1 LRVSKSSLPISVRF
15 PSLYLYCLDLWGL
28 DKDGNFQKLIKSSS
42 GSPSSSRITRLKEN
56 LYRYLLDTS
65 PETEKDV
72 GDIILSDLENI
83 EKSLKKEKELFQ
95 KEQFTEREKNKRLL
109 FLFQRDLMPGINGL
123 ILDAQD
129 KRNELRIPKRSMRVK
144 LISWSLLV
152 TINTGMLFYILLFAL
167 SQDSHHQKA
176 WGQSFAIWLVMD
188 IFLMASLTVLFTNV
202 WLPSWTMKEVG
213 MIKQKLIGNLIH
225 FYKDVAHE
233 EDNSYW
239 KGKKKNKKSR
249 LFNCAEYLFLSYR
262 LAVSYSDSKI
272 GKLILSFQ
280 TPWPKQS
287 YQYLSQDVSQVYSMK
302 YSMIE
307 RSMSIIVLFFLTS
320 FLSVP
325 IAIQDMIVQMAS
337 TVTLGYTFLLHLRLY
352 QIFPVL
358 VIIPTI
364 FFGLVIHF
372 MIKAANAKKKMEETK
387 LLNEIRKSQQK
398 GKSGATGEG
407 AEDDDDDD
415 EDEEEQSDQSDDL
428 SDLEKSPVQGTKKHI
443 NRRQSIQQGKD
454 IISKAENFL
463 SHHKSIVVVP
473 KRRTN
478 IYGLPD
484 EFSFTS
490 SSNSYQLSESDSDK
504 SSSHH
509 SQSLS
514 EVISL
519 LSLDSAD
526 SDSNKPTYQRKKQF
540 IYSIKDQKNE
550 INLSAMEIPDS
561 LRHFRRL
568 GALDTAYNYGDDFHE
583 GEGEEENH
591 DDEDDDSDEL
601 FNLHLEKGFLKQR
614 KAYKNTNNNNNNN
627 NNYKK
632 NNGVN
637 IFGSKKTD
645 QEKQE
650 EEKHSSDYNFNGS
663 NRYSSEISKNYND
676 KNKDK
681 DKDHNNS
688 NSLISEVL
696 SSFHPESM
704 KKGTLL
710 LQTRKTEARMGSFYN
725 SFQRADSYRK
735 DDKAEE
741 DEEDDDDLDDFDLLS
756 EEEDD
761 NPKEMGIIER
771 SAAENHSLAVAFRN
785 NYNNNNN
792 NNNHS
797 HGTSNLLLQN
807 RRPINES
814 KTGDDDYDQSLR
826 RPSFEKLN

>member
-1 LRVSKSSLPISVRF
+1 LF
-15 PSLYLYCLDLWGL
+15 LDLWGL
-28 DKDGNFQKLIKSSS
+28 DKEGNFQKLIKGSSLT
-42 GSPSSSRITRLKEN
+42 PSSHRFARLKEN
-56 LYRYLLDTS
+56 LYKYLFDTS

-83 EKSLKKEKELFQ
+83 EKTWKKEKELFQ
-95 KEQFTEREKNKRLL
+95 KEKFTEREKNKRLL

-129 KRNELRIPKRSMRVK
+129 KRNELRIPKRSLRVK

-233 EDNSYW
+233 DDNSHG
-239 KGKKKNKKSR
+239 KGKKKHKKSK

-262 LAVSYSDSKI
+262 LAISYSDTKI
-272 GKLILSFQ
+272 SKLILSFQ

-287 YQYLSQDVSQVYSMK
+287 YQHLSQDVSQVYSMK

-307 RSMSIIVLFFLTS
+307 RSMSIVVLFFLTS

-337 TVTLGYTFLLHLRLY
+337 TVALGYTFLLHLRLY

-387 LLNEIRKSQQK
+387 LLNEIRTKQKK
-398 GKSGATGEG
+398 GKSGE
-407 AEDDDDDD
+407 E
-415 EDEEEQSDQSDDL
+415 EDEEDEELSDQSSDL
-428 SDLEKSPVQGTKKHI
+428 SDLENELPVRETTIKHI

-454 IISKAENFL
+454 IINKAENFL
-463 SHHKSIVVVP
+463 SHQ
-473 KRRTN
+473 KRRVN
-478 IYGLPD
+478 VYDLPD

-490 SSNSYQLSESDSDK
+490 SSNSYKVSNSDLDK
-504 SSSHH
+504 SSTHH
-509 SQSLS
+509 SLSLS
-514 EVISL
+514 DAISL
-519 LSLDSAD
+519 LSRESAD
-526 SDSNKPTYQRKKQF
+526 SYDYERTGGKPAYQRQKQF
-540 IYSIKDQKNE
+540 IYSMNDPKNE
-550 INLSAMEIPDS
+550 NNLSAKEIPGS
-561 LRHFRRL
+561 LRHFQRL
-568 GALDTAYNYGDDFHE
+568 GALDTAYNYDDRHH
-583 GEGEEENH
+583 EEEEDNH
-591 DDEDDDSDEL
+591 DDDDEL

-614 KAYKNTNNNNNNN
+614 KVYNNHNHNTDYTDNNMRNDTL
-627 NNYKK
+627 
-632 NNGVN
+632 N
-637 IFGSKKTD
+637 IYESKKMD
-645 QEKQE
+645 YQEDEREEEEEEEEIDEQERE
-650 EEKHSSDYNFNGS
+650 EEKHSSDYFSGS
-663 NRYSSEISKNYND
+663 NRYNSENY
-676 KNKDK
+676 KD
-681 DKDHNNS
+681 NNS
-688 NSLISEVL
+688 SSQFSDVL
-696 SSFHPESM
+696 SSFHQETA
-704 KKGTLL
+704 KKGTPL
-710 LQTRKTEARMGSFYN
+710 LQTRKADARVNGYYN

-735 DDKAEE
+735 ELREEE
-741 DEEDDDDLDDFDLLS
+741 DEEEEEHDDDDDDLNDDLDLLND
-756 EEEDD
+756 EDD
-761 NPKEMGIIER
+761 DPEETGIGR
-771 SAAENHSLAVAFRN
+771 TAAENHSLAAAFRN
-785 NYNNNNN
+785 NYNNNHNN
-792 NNNHS
+792 NNNS

-814 KTGDDDYDQSLR
+814 KTGHDYDYYDQSLR
-826 RPSFEKLN
+826 RPSFEK